1 MVVREEG
8 RSFVYSLVLEP
19 VVLLG
24 GIAASI

>member
-1 MVVREEG
+1 MVAGEEG
-8 RSFVYSLVLEP
+8 RSFVFSLVLKP